1 MTLSTGDTVLLTI
14 ALADFAGI
22 FLWIGVC
29 LHLAYTKAEVKL
41 EHLKNSPAITFWAPM
56 RHGGPWG
63 KLLLIGGISGLITFP
78 GYQLRKGNLS
88 AKDFAGFPADLK
100 RKLVFLQWCMIGLLV
115 VMVSFG
121 IAVKLGVI

>member
-1 MTLSTGDTVLLTI
+1 
-14 ALADFAGI
+14 
-22 FLWIGVC
+22 
-29 LHLAYTKAEVKL
+29 
-41 EHLKNSPAITFWAPM
+41 M